1 MRTLSEVFAP
11 RGPLLPEGLRTLEV
25 SPNRVIEPGSTVHAA
40 FTFRNLGGGTA
51 SGFRVRFRLPEGLTY
66 LIGSARI
73 DDTPLDEKGGLST
86 LLQASGAD
94 IGEIPAGGERRIA
107 LAYTV
112 AATIE
117 NGTPVT
123 LQAAIASFDVPV
135 IGSNIVRLVV
145 NSRPVLENPKT
156 TLALAPVRE
165 PNPGEEL
172 QLNARVHNSGQS
184 SAHDLV
190 VLLPV
195 PAHTTFSPNSVTIE
209 GRPVA
214 AGSETEPFGEARP
227 AIVAPT
233 LGPGTTI
240 DIGYRVRIDTSLEDA
255 TPITAHATVCSQEIA
270 EFALPP
276 VMVKVPSS
284 AAFAGDDTALR
295 VESEE
300 EVEPGQR
307 IRIVLG
313 AKNVGTARA
322 RKLSLKIVLPE
333 GIVYTPSSLAI
344 DDAPAPDRGAV
355 PDAVRIGE
363 LEPGR
368 SVEVSIAAVVQA
380 PIPDR
385 HELRITAVVAWS
397 KGQRK
402 FERTI
407 VARSAPRFPLG
418 FNKVERETARRVGP
432 GDAVAFT
439 VALQNM
445 GTDVATDVRLALTPG
460 DGLEQLHVRDRD
472 TEIAIGDDGV
482 VTLDNLEPGVPRSL
496 RVDGR
501 IAGLVED
508 QTQVRLHAALLTAQV
523 ARTELGAPAHVVAS
537 RPRFSAATSRIVP
550 EGDEALRPNRT
561 GTVRLILANE
571 GTDRGRDVR
580 VALKLP
586 DELRLEAVDDASRDG
601 NAVVFGDI
609 PAGETREAVL
619 RLRLLGMV
627 TGNEVLTVSARIGG
641 LNVVP
646 VALGAIELSTHSEAS
661 FAEGA
666 TLTSVPVETIDAGA
680 EITYTLSLRNC
691 GDGAAKRLTARVAAL
706 SNAVYAPG
714 STTVNGIALQ
724 DYGGTSPLLSE
735 TGLALADVGAGVEV
749 IARWRVIVNI
759 PLPPATAIETSA
771 KVAWDEAAEITIVAA
786 PIRVRST
793 SAMQIV
799 EPELP
804 FSVLGAIAAPTRST
818 TLTTRTE
825 IGPFGPAYVELRPA
839 VPVRVNGHG
848 LANVTAGVAPEAE
861 PLATIEYAQ
870 LGSGHDVAERAV
882 PERFIPEWAV
892 PERAAAPSEAPEVP
906 EVPEPP
912 TTTVFLEL
920 SDDHLAWAV
929 QYLVQTRVGGIVA
942 HLLALRALF
951 PDRISGGDRLLRA
964 RLRSHR
970 EMLGEHAD
978 RLFIKVR
985 LPDFPLAPGDVET
998 PELRAS
1004 LVALVEELAAE
1015 KTERASLRSGL
1026 RLAQKLDHEML
1037 VAAVQELGRD
1047 NLATAA
1053 SWRVMAQLIG
1063 TSLERDGGLVS
1074 EFTGYRDALVAEL
1087 TKRAELDP
1095 AAFEASLKEPVD
1107 PLLDEARES
1116 VVRIL
1121 AEQQRV
1127 LS

>member
-25 SPNRVIEPGSTVHAA
+25 SPGRVIEPGMTVHAA

-51 SGFRVRFRLPEGLTY
+51 TGFRVRFRLPEGLTY
-66 LIGSARI
+66 LVGTARM
-73 DDTPLDEKGGLST
+73 DDVPLEERGGLTT
-86 LLQASGAD
+86 LLQTSGAD
-94 IGEIPAGGERRIA
+94 IGEIPAGGERRVA
-107 LAYTV
+107 LSYTV
-112 AATIE
+112 ASTIE

-145 NSRPVLENPKT
+145 SSRPVLQNPKT
-156 TLALAPVRE
+156 TLGLTAVRE
-165 PNPGEEL
+165 AVPGEEL
-172 QLNARVHNSGQS
+172 ELNARIHNSGQS

-195 PAHTTFSPNSVTIE
+195 PGHTTFAPNSVTIE
-209 GRPVA
+209 GRSVA
-214 AGSETEPFGEARP
+214 AGSDTEPFGVARP
-227 AIVAPT
+227 AIVAPM
-233 LGPGTTI
+233 LSPGTTI
-240 DIGYRVRIDTSLEDA
+240 DIGYRVRVDAPLEDA
-255 TPITAHATVCSQEIA
+255 TPITAHGSVCSQEVA
-270 EFALPP
+270 EFALSP
-276 VMVKVPSS
+276 VSVKVPST

-295 VESEE
+295 VESDE
-300 EVEPGQR
+300 EVQSGQR
-307 IRIVLG
+307 VRIVLR
-313 AKNVGTARA
+313 AQNVGTARA

-333 GIVYTPSSLAI
+333 GLVYTPSSLTI
-344 DDAPAPDRGAV
+344 DDAPAADHGAV
-355 PDAVRIGE
+355 PEAIRIGE

-368 SVEVSIAAVVQA
+368 SVEVAVGALVQA

-385 HELRITAVVAWS
+385 HELRATAIVAWS

-418 FNKVERETARRVGP
+418 FNKIERDTPRLVGP
-432 GDAVAFT
+432 GDAVGFT
-439 VALQNM
+439 ISLQNM
-445 GTDVATDVRLALTPG
+445 GTDVATDVRLALAAG
-460 DGLEQLHVRDRD
+460 DGLERLRVRDRD
-472 TEIAIGDDGV
+472 TEIAIAEGGTV
-482 VTLDNLEPGVPRSL
+482 ALDNLEPGVPRSL

-501 IAGLVED
+501 IAGLIED
-508 QTQVRLHAALLTAQV
+508 QTQLRLHASLLTAQI
-523 ARTELGAPAHVVAS
+523 ARTELGAPVHVVAS
-537 RPRFSAATSRIVP
+537 RPRFSAATSLIANDG
-550 EGDEALRPNRT
+550 EEALRPNRT
-561 GTVRLILANE
+561 GTCRLILANE

-580 VALKLP
+580 VTLRLP
-586 DELRLEAVDDASRDG
+586 DELRLESVDDASRDG

-619 RLRLLGMV
+619 RLRLLGV
-627 TGNEVLTVSARIGG
+627 VSGNEVLTVSARVGG

-646 VALGAIELSTHSEAS
+646 FALHPIELATHAEAS

-666 TLTSVPVETIDAGA
+666 TLTSTPADTIDAGA
-680 EITYTLSLRNC
+680 EIAYTLSLRNC
-691 GDGAAKRLTARVAAL
+691 GDGAAKRLAARVAAL
-706 SNAVYAPG
+706 NNAVYAPG

-724 DYGGTSPLLSE
+724 DYAGTSPLLSE
-735 TGLALADVGAGVEV
+735 AGLSLADVGAGVEV

-759 PLPPATAIETSA
+759 PLPPATAIETCA
-771 KVAWDEAAEITIVAA
+771 TVHWDDVPEILVAAA

-804 FSVLGAIAAPTRST
+804 FSVLGAIAAPPRAT
-818 TLTTRTE
+818 TTRAE
-825 IGPFGPAYVELRPA
+825 IGSFPPAYVELRGA
-839 VPVRVNGHG
+839 FPVRANGH
-848 LANVTAGVAPEAE
+848 APAALTNRPPENE
-861 PLATIEYAQ
+861 PISTIEYVQ
-870 LGSGHDVAERAV
+870 LASGNDVPDRKEPAEPAAAV
-882 PERFIPEWAV
+882 AIPEPQA
-892 PERAAAPSEAPEVP
+892 
-906 EVPEPP
+906 
-912 TTTVFLEL
+912 TIVFLEL
-920 SDDHLAWAV
+920 SDDHLGWVV
-929 QYLVQTRVGGIVA
+929 QYLEQTRVGGIVA

-951 PDRISGGDRLLRA
+951 PDRVSGGDRLLRA

-1004 LVALVEELAAE
+1004 LVALVEELAVE
-1015 KTERASLRSGL
+1015 KTERAALRSGL
-1026 RLAQKLDHEML
+1026 RLTQKLDHAML
-1037 VAAVQELGRD
+1037 TAAVEELGRD

-1053 SWRVMAQLIG
+1053 AWQVMVKLVG
-1063 TSLERDGGLVS
+1063 TTLERDGGIVT
-1074 EFTGYRDALVAEL
+1074 EFTAYRDALAEEL
-1087 TKRAELDP
+1087 TKRAGLD
-1095 AAFEASLKEPVD
+1095 ATAFEASLQEPVD

-1116 VVRIL
+1116 VLRTL

-1127 LS
+1127 LN

>member
-25 SPNRVIEPGSTVHAA
+25 SPNRVIEPGQTVHVA

-66 LIGSARI
+66 LVGTARI
-73 DDTPLDEKGGLST
+73 DEAPLDEKGGLTT
-86 LLQASGAD
+86 LLQTSGAD
-94 IGEIPAGGERRIA
+94 IGEIPAGGERRIS
-107 LAYTV
+107 LSYTV
-112 AATIE
+112 ATTIE

-145 NSRPVLENPKT
+145 NSRPVLQNPKT
-156 TLALAPVRE
+156 TLALVAVRE
-165 PNPGEEL
+165 PSPGEEL

-190 VLLPV
+190 VLLPL
-195 PAHTTFSPNSVTIE
+195 PANTTFSPNSVTIE

-214 AGSETEPFGEARP
+214 AGSTTEPFGEARP
-227 AIVAPT
+227 TIVAPT

-240 DIGYRVRIDTSLEDA
+240 DIGYRVRIDASLEDA
-255 TPITAHATVCSQEIA
+255 TPITAQGTVCSQEVS

-276 VMVKVPSS
+276 VTLKIPS
-284 AAFAGDDTALR
+284 AAAFSGEETALR

-300 EVEPGQR
+300 EVKPGQR
-307 IRIVLG
+307 VRIVLR

-333 GIVYTPSSLAI
+333 GLVYTPSSLAI
-344 DDAPAPDRGAV
+344 DDASAPDHGEV
-355 PDAVRIGE
+355 PDAVLIGE

-368 SVEVSIAAVVQA
+368 SVEVSIVAAVQA

-385 HELRITAVVAWS
+385 HELRVTAMAAWS
-397 KGQRK
+397 KGQCK
-402 FERTI
+402 FERTV
-407 VARSAPRFPLG
+407 VARSAPLFPAG
-418 FNKVERETARRVGP
+418 FNTIERDTPRRVGP
-432 GDAVAFT
+432 GDPAGFT
-439 VALQNM
+439 IALQNM
-445 GTDVATDVRLALTPG
+445 GTDVATEVRLALTP
-460 DGLEQLHVRDRD
+460 DEGLERLHVRDGE
-472 TEIAIGDDGV
+472 TEIAIGDYGIV
-482 VTLDNLEPGVPRSL
+482 VLENLEPGVPRAL

-508 QTQVRLHAALLTAQV
+508 QTPVHLHAALLTAQV
-523 ARTELGAPAHVVAS
+523 PRTELGAPVHVVAS
-537 RPRFSAATSRIVP
+537 RPKFSAATSYIAH

-561 GTVRLILANE
+561 STCRLILANE

-619 RLRLLGMV
+619 RLRLLGV
-627 TGNEVLTVSARIGG
+627 VSGTDVLMVSARVGG

-646 VALGAIELSTHSEAS
+646 LALNTVELSTHAEAS

-666 TLTSVPVETIDAGA
+666 TLTSVPLETIDAGA
-680 EITYTLSLRNC
+680 EISYTLALRNC

-735 TGLALADVGAGVEV
+735 GGLALADVGSGVEV

-759 PLPPATAIETSA
+759 PLPPATPIETSA
-771 KVAWDEAAEITIVAA
+771 NVAWDEVPEVTIAAA

-793 SAMQIV
+793 SALPIV

-818 TLTTRTE
+818 TLATRTE
-825 IGPFGPAYVELRPA
+825 IGSFGPAYVELRQA
-839 VPVRVNGHG
+839 LPVRING
-848 LANVTAGVAPEAE
+848 LANLGTVHTTEAASI
-861 PLATIEYAQ
+861 PTIEYAQ
-870 LGSGHDVAERAV
+870 LGSGRSDDG
-882 PERFIPEWAV
+882 PEQ
-892 PERAAAPSEAPEVP
+892 AAAPPEIHAVLEAPESAA
-906 EVPEPP
+906 
-912 TTTVFLEL
+912 TTVFLEL

-951 PDRISGGDRLLRA
+951 PDRVSGGDRLLRA

-1004 LVALVEELAAE
+1004 LVALVEELAVE
-1015 KTERASLRSGL
+1015 KNERASLRSGL
-1026 RLAQKLDHEML
+1026 RLSQKLDHAML
-1037 VAAVQELGRD
+1037 VGAVHELGRD

-1053 SWRVMAQLIG
+1053 AWRVMAQLIG
-1063 TSLERDGGLVS
+1063 TSLERDGGVLT
-1074 EFTGYRDALVAEL
+1074 EFTAYREALVAEL
-1087 TKRAELDP
+1087 TKRAGLDA

-1116 VVRIL
+1116 VVRAL

-1127 LS
+1127 LN

>member
-25 SPNRVIEPGSTVHAA
+25 SPNRVIEPGMTVHAA
-40 FTFRNLGGGTA
+40 FTFRNLGGGIA

-66 LIGSARI
+66 LVGTARI
-73 DDTPLDEKGGLST
+73 DDTLLDEKGGLTT
-86 LLQASGAD
+86 LLQTSGAD
-94 IGEIPAGGERRIA
+94 IGEIPAGGERRISVS
-107 LAYTV
+107 YTV
-112 AATIE
+112 ATTIE

-123 LQAAIASFDVPV
+123 LQAAVASFDVPV

-165 PNPGEEL
+165 ANPGEEL

-195 PAHTTFSPNSVTIE
+195 PAHTTFSPNSVTVE
-209 GRPVA
+209 GRSVA
-214 AGSETEPFGEARP
+214 PGSETEPFGEARP

-240 DIGYRVRIDTSLEDA
+240 DVGYRVRIDTSLEDA
-255 TPITAHATVCSQEIA
+255 TPITAHGTVCSQEIA
-270 EFALPP
+270 EFALLP
-276 VMVKVPSS
+276 VMLKVPSS
-284 AAFAGDDTALR
+284 AAFAGDETALR
-295 VESEE
+295 VESDE

-307 IRIVLG
+307 IRIVLR

-322 RKLSLKIVLPE
+322 RKLALKIVLPE

-368 SVEVSIAAVVQA
+368 SVEVSIGAVVQA

-385 HELRITAVVAWS
+385 HELRVTAVVAWS

-407 VARSAPRFPLG
+407 VARSAPRFPLS
-418 FNKVERETARRVGP
+418 FNRVERDTPRRVGP
-432 GDAVAFT
+432 GDATAFT
-439 VALQNM
+439 IALQNM

-460 DGLEQLHVRDRD
+460 DGLEGLRVRDRD
-472 TEIAIGDDGV
+472 AEIAIGDDGI

-508 QTQVRLHAALLTAQV
+508 QTQVRLHAALITAQI
-523 ARTELGAPAHVVAS
+523 ARTELGAPVHVVAS
-537 RPRFSAATSRIVP
+537 RPKFSAATSRIVS

-619 RLRLLGMV
+619 RLRLLGV
-627 TGNEVLTVSARIGG
+627 VSGNDVLTVSARVGG

-646 VALGAIELSTHSEAS
+646 LALRAIELSTHAEAS

-666 TLTSVPVETIDAGA
+666 TLTSVPIETIDAGA
-680 EITYTLSLRNC
+680 EVSYTLSLRNC

-735 TGLALADVGAGVEV
+735 AGLALADVGAGVEV

-771 KVAWDEAAEITIVAA
+771 KVAWDDAPEITIAA
-786 PIRVRST
+786 ATIRVRST
-793 SAMQIV
+793 SAMPIV

-818 TLTTRTE
+818 TLTTRAE
-825 IGPFGPAYVELRPA
+825 IGSFQPAYLELRPA

-848 LANVTAGVAPEAE
+848 FANITSGQTSEAE
-861 PLATIEYAQ
+861 PISTIEYAQ
-870 LGSGHDVAERAV
+870 LGSGHEASERTA
-882 PERFIPEWAV
+882 PERFV
-892 PERAAAPSEAPEVP
+892 PERAAAAPEHPVVSEAPE
-906 EVPEPP
+906 PP
-912 TTTVFLEL
+912 AATVFLEL
-920 SDDHLAWAV
+920 SDDHLGWAV

-942 HLLALRALF
+942 HLLAVRALF

-985 LPDFPLAPGDVET
+985 LPDFPLGPADVET

-1015 KTERASLRSGL
+1015 KNERASLRSGL
-1026 RLAQKLDHEML
+1026 RLAQKLDHAML
-1037 VAAVQELGRD
+1037 AAAVEELGGD

-1063 TSLERDGGLVS
+1063 TSLERDGGIVT
-1074 EFTGYRDALVAEL
+1074 EFTAYRDALVAEL
-1087 TKRAELDP
+1087 TKRAGLDA
-1095 AAFEASLKEPVD
+1095 AAFEASLKDPVD

-1116 VVRIL
+1116 VVRAL

-1127 LS
+1127 LN